1 MLRVILTNGKEVNVD
16 ADDFLFGAVSLELY
30 RGDKSVGEF
39 NSYYVVGVHETV
51 PGVVTVNEDG
61 ITLKPF
67 EPKATPTEGD
77 R

>member
-16 ADDFLFGAVSLELY
+16 ADDFLLGTVSLELY

-39 NSYYVVGVHETV
+39 GSSYVVGVHEAV
-51 PGVVTVNEDG
+51 PEMLTLKEGE
-61 ITLKPF
+61 ITLEPF

-77 R
+77 Q